1 MLPAWRLKK
10 MRSGPSVGGLWLGV
24 WGAICYKQKA
34 CEYFLTVSKNENA
47 FGFSLIVPKLHLW
60 TRTGHSS
67 RLTAFGSRTSWEYDF
82 SSYREKKKNQMP
94 LDRDY
99 IQEQKGRLLAAG
111 PQWRALAKTKG
122 IFPSAAERSPSVIL
136 PRRGAGEIL
145 HEHEGSCQSSLE
157 TLPRRSRP
165 RVLLL
170 SLHFC
175 IFRFYSSRALGRE
188 GCLWLTAHTR
198 GLPSKLSEMGSVVSP
213 WNSMD
218 CLSSETHTTKDGLL
232 APRLMGG
239 GS

>member
-1 MLPAWRLKK
+1 MLLASPWSFQNCTSEQGQGTLHGWRL
-10 MRSGPSVGGLWLGV
+10 SGAEHRENTISL
-24 WGAICYKQKA
+24 
-34 CEYFLTVSKNENA
+34 LTQ
-47 FGFSLIVPKLHLW
+47 
-60 TRTGHSS
+60 
-67 RLTAFGSRTSWEYDF
+67 
-82 SSYREKKKNQMP
+82 KKKKKKIQMP

-99 IQEQKGRLLAAG
+99 IQEQKGCLLAAG

-145 HEHEGSCQSSLE
+145 HEQEGSCQSSLE

-165 RVLLL
+165 RMLLL

-175 IFRFYSSRALGRE
+175 IFPFYSSRALGRE
-188 GCLWLTAHTR
+188 GCLWFTAHRR
-198 GLPSKLSEMGSVVSP
+198 GLPSKLSEMGSIVSP
-213 WNSMD
+213 WNSTD

-232 APRLMGG
+232 APKLMGG